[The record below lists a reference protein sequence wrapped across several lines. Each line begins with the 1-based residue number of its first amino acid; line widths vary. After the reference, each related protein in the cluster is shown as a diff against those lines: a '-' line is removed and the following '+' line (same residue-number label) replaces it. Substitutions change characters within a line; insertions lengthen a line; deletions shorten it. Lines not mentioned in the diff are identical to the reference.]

1 MSPSFVRLAKPEGG
15 KANPNA
21 ARSSMEPK
29 PHVCSPRTPWPL
41 ANPPPPDRQLALVRS
56 AYAYAPAARTRA
68 AALYSRA
75 CLPACPHV
83 QGSCVLCSRIACG
96 GASISSRRA
105 SSLACWEIYLQAG
118 LLRGGRLPF
127 LRPCRRPSSSSCT
140 VLGGRSFTMCD
151 WSVIRVNRGDGP
163 RRHLEPNRPV
173 CWLSMTVLH
182 SPALSFLQ
190 ARWLWL
196 DLKLHGSA

>member
-1 MSPSFVRLAKPEGG
+1 M
-15 KANPNA
+15 
-21 ARSSMEPK
+21 
-29 PHVCSPRTPWPL
+29 
-41 ANPPPPDRQLALVRS
+41 PPQPALVQQRF
-56 AYAYAPAARTRA
+56 TRVP
-68 AALYSRA
+68 A
-75 CLPACPHV
+75 CLPSRPR
-83 QGSCVLCSRIACG
+83 QLCSLFSHRMWRCIHLVPPRIIACLLV
-96 GASISSRRA
+96 RF
-105 SSLACWEIYLQAG
+105 WEIYLQAG

-151 WSVIRVNRGDGP
+151 WSVIRVNRRDGP
-163 RRHLEPNRPV
+163 WRHLEPNRPV